1 MTDVVTLK
9 AATYEYE
16 DHPLAALFPLI
27 EGEEF
32 DTICISI
39 RKLGILNPITLHEG
53 MILDGRNRYR
63 AAKEVGHKFSDRDFT
78 TLPPD
83 RDPMAFVLAN
93 NAQRRQLNTKQKRE
107 LIAKLIASYPSAD
120 DPQIARM
127 VSVDRKTVVSVRD
140 ERKQWVAEIKA
151 KWRSLNGVER
161 REIVSELR
169 LDIQKALGEIPSQGN
184 SEVVASR

>member
-9 AATYEYE
+9 VPTYEYE

-27 EGEEF
+27 DGDEYDGLA
-32 DTICISI
+32 ISI
-39 RKLGILNPITLHEG
+39 RKQGILNPITLYQG

-63 AAKEVGHKFSDRDFT
+63 AAREVGHKFSDRDFT

-107 LIAKLIASYPSAD
+107 LIAKLIQSYPTLD
-120 DPQIARM
+120 DAQIARLA
-127 VSVDRKTVVSVRD
+127 SVDRKTVGSVRD
-140 ERKQWVAEIKA
+140 ERKQLVAEIKT
-151 KWRSLNGVER
+151 KWKVLSTPER
-161 REIVSELR
+161 RDIVADLRGDLVEILSLTNV
-169 LDIQKALGEIPSQGN
+169 
-184 SEVVASR
+184 EVVASR